1 MQNILESLKNRD
13 EHFILERM
21 LDNLAFFRVHNKKIA
36 DSIANMIEGKNK
48 KYRLLFSKDDINIID
63 LQNKIFLYPKDS
75 ILDISSNLALNPLN
89 NSQWR
94 VYSND
99 IKLAKIEIKNLKI
112 TAESINKMV
121 DFTYLNIIDSNT
133 SFHLPS
139 LFLPQTN
146 IFGLMG
152 GIFLQ
157 ILLES
162 GYRFHSLL
170 IFEEDIELFSI
181 ACYFVDFRALF
192 DLVNDKSCYIFIEN
206 IKTKSFLSHYFYNK
220 RVTNNLLRLELSAF
234 ISPKI
239 TKIKEMVLESYK
251 ANARGWGSFEDEMIG
266 VKNTIKNIKQSKM
279 LDSPKKL
286 NIPICVVG
294 SGPSLESNIS
304 FLRTNCNNM
313 IIFSCGTALKV
324 LRAHNIKVDFQIE
337 IERIDYLAD
346 VLYDAPLG
354 DTPLICASV
363 VDNKVINLA
372 KESYIFNRGGSAS
385 SYMIKD
391 LKALEFCSPFVGNA
405 GFVLACKFSDEIIL
419 CGIDCG
425 FIKGKS
431 KHSSGS
437 FYGAESSTLPSDTFK
452 VRGNF
457 DDEVYS
463 NSIFSLSK
471 EILELAIAHYKPHKV
486 YNINNGAYISGACPI
501 KHIEL
506 KNISNKNIAI
516 ESIKDSFTHN
526 AEIKDNL
533 RGDIKDY
540 INNLKSKILDSKVT
554 TKQELFCFIDDISK
568 FLFQESSKNGEIGIL
583 FEGSML
589 HLLQNL
595 LLCLLYEKTN
605 DISSSYKDL
614 SNIIAECLES
624 FLIESKSLFI

>member
-1 MQNILESLKNRD
+1 
-13 EHFILERM
+13 M
-21 LDNLAFFRVHNKKIA
+21 LDNLAFFRVYNKKIA
-36 DSIANMIEGKNK
+36 DSIANTIEGKNQ
-48 KYRLLFSKDDINIID
+48 KYKLFFNKDDINIID
-63 LQNKIFLYPKDS
+63 LQSRTFLYPKDS
-75 ILDISSNLALNPLN
+75 IIDISSNLASNPLN
-89 NSQWR
+89 NNLWK

-99 IKLAKIEIKNLKI
+99 IKLAKIDIKNLKI

-121 DFTYLNIIDSNT
+121 DFAYFNILDSEA
-133 SFHLPS
+133 SLHFPS

-146 IFGLMG
+146 IFGLCG

-157 ILLES
+157 ILLEH

-192 DLVNDKSCYIFIEN
+192 DLVSEKSCYIFIEN

-266 VKNTIKNIKQSKM
+266 IKNTIKNIKQSKM
-279 LDSPKKL
+279 LDSKKKI

-304 FLRTNCNNM
+304 FLHANCDKM
-313 IIFSCGTALKV
+313 IIFSCGTALKI
-324 LRAHNIKVDFQIE
+324 LRKYNIKVDFQIE
-337 IERIDYLAD
+337 IERVDYLSD
-346 VLYDAPLG
+346 VLFDARLG

-363 VDNKVINLA
+363 VDNKVLNIA
-372 KESYIFNRGGSAS
+372 KESYLFSRGGSAS
-385 SYMIKD
+385 AYMIKD

-405 GFVLACKFSDEIIL
+405 GFALACQFSDEIIL

-431 KHSSGS
+431 KHSKGS
-437 FYGAESSTLPSDTFK
+437 FYGDEKDSLPNGVFK

-463 NSIFSLSK
+463 DSIFSLNK
-471 EILELAIAHYKPHKV
+471 EILELAIAHYQPHKV
-486 YNINNGAYISGACPI
+486 YNINNGAYINGTLRV
-501 KHIEL
+501 KNLEL
-506 KNISNKNIAI
+506 KNAINKNIAI
-516 ESIKDSFTHN
+516 QSIKDCFAFN
-526 AEIKDNL
+526 AKIKDNL
-533 RGDIKDY
+533 KDNIRTH
-540 INNLKSKILDSKVT
+540 INNLKRKILDSKVA
-554 TKQELFCFIDDISK
+554 TKQELFCFVDDMCKI
-568 FLFQESSKNGEIGIL
+568 LFEESGKNGECGIL
-583 FEGSML
+583 LEGSML

-595 LLCLLYEKTN
+595 LLCLLYAKTN
-605 DISSSYKDL
+605 DISNLYRDL
-614 SNIIAECLES
+614 SNIIIECLES
-624 FLIESKSLFI
+624 FLIESNSL